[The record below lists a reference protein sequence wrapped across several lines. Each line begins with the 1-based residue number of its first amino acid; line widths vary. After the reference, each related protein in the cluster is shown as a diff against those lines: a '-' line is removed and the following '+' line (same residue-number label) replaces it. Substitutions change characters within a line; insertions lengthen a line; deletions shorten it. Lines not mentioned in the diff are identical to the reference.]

1 MANCERPTDL
11 LVDIQFSENLRGIQ
25 KVLVIEDPIKND
37 QPPFHLHII
46 QQNLANEYLLLSV
59 ESQERQVHQNG

>member
-25 KVLVIEDPIKND
+25 KVLVIEDPIMND
-37 QPPFHLHII
+37 QPLFHLHII
-46 QQNLANEYLLLSV
+46 QKTLADEDLLLSV